1 MYSTV
6 QLSIVVYKT
15 QQKLEKLPLLRV
27 PLRPFNRSTNPEIGQ
42 LLKESN
48 ELLNVCR
55 LLYWF
60 TSQQV
65 AAIFTSVCLIDYVFI
80 HRCIFLY

>member
-1 MYSTV
+1 MYMSI
-6 QLSIVVYKT
+6 QLCFLVYKT
-15 QQKLEKLPLLRV
+15 QQKLEKLPPLRV

-42 LLKESN
+42 LLKDSN

-60 TSQQV
+60 TSQQA
-65 AAIFTSVCLIDYVFI
+65 AAIFVSVCLFVCLFDYLFI
-80 HRCIFLY
+80 N